1 MSTLEGVTQH
11 INQLNNTTMNNPI
24 KYCIGILV
32 SVMLTACSTST
43 ISNKV
48 NLNLYEYASIVNHI
62 PTELVEY
69 EFELFEAIETSRL
82 EMIGEHRINDLT
94 PQQQS
99 KLLLVKF
106 GVNQYDDET
115 TTVTVSFTD
124 FMTGR
129 PVASCRGVCFTG
141 INRAGNLRG
150 AINNVSKQ
158 ISKTFPCS
166 N

>member
-24 KYCIGILV
+24 KYCIGLLV
-32 SVMLTACSTST
+32 AVMLTACSTST

-69 EFELFEAIETSRL
+69 ELELFEAIETSRL

-106 GVNQYDDET
+106 GVNQYDDNFCCRNAVIALRQADGVDRPAHRDSTGHGPEPARFMIPD
-115 TTVTVSFTD
+115 VS
-124 FMTGR
+124 
-129 PVASCRGVCFTG
+129 
-141 INRAGNLRG
+141 
-150 AINNVSKQ
+150 VS
-158 ISKTFPCS
+158 
-166 N
+166 